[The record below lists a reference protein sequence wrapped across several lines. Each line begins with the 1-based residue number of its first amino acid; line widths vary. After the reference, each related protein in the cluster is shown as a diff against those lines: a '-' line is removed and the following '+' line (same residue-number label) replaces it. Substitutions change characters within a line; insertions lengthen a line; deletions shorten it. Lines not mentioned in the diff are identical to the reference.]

1 MEKKRQIILLTVVAL
16 LLIGTGVLLWWGN
29 RPITTS
35 DESSTAIKTPKEKK
49 DSTSLFSDPRFQEL
63 QSKSGPVT
71 VGTKGNANPFE
82 PFK

>member
-1 MEKKRQIILLTVVAL
+1 MEKKRQIILLTVVAV

-29 RPITTS
+29 RPIAPVE
-35 DESSTAIKTPKEKK
+35 ESSTTLKTPKEQK

-71 VGTKGNANPFE
+71 VGTTGNKNPFE